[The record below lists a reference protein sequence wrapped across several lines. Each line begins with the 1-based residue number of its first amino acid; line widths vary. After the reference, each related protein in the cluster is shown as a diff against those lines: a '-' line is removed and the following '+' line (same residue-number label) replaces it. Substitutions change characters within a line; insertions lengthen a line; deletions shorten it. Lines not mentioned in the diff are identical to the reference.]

1 MARGTGSSNPF
12 PSSEESVANLT
23 FGERRGSPA
32 ARNSFPIHARG
43 ASGDQW
49 IAWNWLGRARDLP
62 GMGGIGRSN
71 QPGHHFDLHVAVL
84 QLPLV
89 ALLEQHRADQPND
102 RSFIG
107 EDGDD
112 VGVAL
117 DSLLGR
123 SNGLVQFTA
132 VLLGDGTSVS
142 LSSVKAASFGHFCR
156 YWSATRRSMA
166 LAWGPVG
173 RVSLSFMSRFRS
185 RPLASLYVAGPFA
198 MGYTE
203 FYNFLIPLYGLSLGM
218 KASAIGTL
226 VGARSLL
233 AVFLSLHVLALM
245 DLLLTPRVN
254 FFFVRSAVASAPA
267 FPLLP

>member
-107 EDGDD
+107 EDVDD

-117 DSLLGR
+117 DPLLSR
-123 SNGLVQFTA
+123 SNGLVQFAA
-132 VLLGDGTSVS
+132 VLLGEVEIGQHIGLAVVGEGGELRPFLPLLVGDM
-142 LSSVKAASFGHFCR
+142 AQH
-156 YWSATRRSMA
+156 SAG
-166 LAWGPVG
+166 LGPVG

-185 RPLASLYVAGPFA
+185 RPLASLYVAGPFP
-198 MGYTE
+198 MRSTQ
-203 FYNFLIPLYGLSLGM
+203 FYNVLIPLYGLSLGM

-226 VGARSLL
+226 VGVRSLL
-233 AVFLSLHVLALM
+233 AVFLSIHVGVLM
-245 DLLLTPRVN
+245 DRLATRPVTL
-254 FFFVRSAVASAPA
+254 FFLSTAMA
-267 FPLLP
+267 FP